1 MRVIMRAMKRIYLT
15 GCVIAAFVL
24 SACSQV
30 EQPQPEL
37 GPNPVAP
44 AEEEATEEPKEEESK
59 SDDAEK
65 KDDEEATAEQ
75 EGEKEHVCSGL
86 LSCKLGLCPNGKKRS
101 EATAA
106 NEPKDDEEE
115 EDEENIT
122 PSEEQ
127 MEAARALMAKNNK
140 KKKSSGKS
148 RRRAAAEPE
157 ETYIPEEPIVAG
169 NTSGIPGRSGLRMG
183 HFAPPEEAVSR
194 GDNDSPQPNAV
205 ERHGLRSPS
214 LPKSLPMNIDGKT
227 HAH

>member
-1 MRVIMRAMKRIYLT
+1 MRAMKRIYLT

-30 EQPQPEL
+30 EQPQPGV

-44 AEEEATEEPKEEESK
+44 AEEEATEEPKEESK
-59 SDDAEK
+59 ADDAEK
-65 KDDEEATAEQ
+65 KVDEEATAEQ
-75 EGEKEHVCSGL
+75 EGEKEHVCSSL

-101 EATAA
+101 DATAA
-106 NEPKDDEEE
+106 NEPQDDEEE
-115 EDEENIT
+115 KEEENVT
-122 PSEEQ
+122 PTEEQ
-127 MEAARALMAKNNK
+127 MEAARALMAENNK

-148 RRRAAAEPE
+148 RRHAAAEPE
-157 ETYIPEEPIVAG
+157 ETYIPEEPVVAS

-194 GDNDSPQPNAV
+194 GDDDSPLPNAV